1 MGLFDILFP
10 KKKQRLVESKF
21 WETFTAYR
29 AAFTNWNGELYESEL
44 IRSAID
50 AIARNT
56 AKLSVD
62 FSGSAKGKL
71 KTRLKNRPNDFQSW
85 YQFLYRTVTILEMQ
99 NNAFIVPLLDQYD
112 ETIGIFSVLPSCC
125 ELVESRGVLYLRYRF
140 SNGNVG
146 AIEYER
152 CGILT
157 KYQYSHDF
165 FGESNSALKPTMS
178 LIDLNNQGVKEA
190 IKNSATFRFM
200 AQYGNFTKDEDLAK
214 ERKRFMSE
222 NFQDETGGLLLF
234 LSTYKEIKQ
243 IESKAFTID
252 DKQLNLIRTNVFNY
266 FGANEDLLQ
275 NKLVGDSASA
285 FYVGKVEPFAIQF
298 SEVVSRMIYSP
309 IELNTGNKLTLTAN
323 RVQFMSNADK
333 LNVSSQ
339 MADRGIMLI
348 DEIREIWNLPPLPN
362 GLGQK
367 IPHRG
372 EYYLIDPNNPDAG
385 DEQNE

>member
-10 KKKQRLVESKF
+10 KKKRLVEQNF
-21 WETFTAYR
+21 WQTLTAYR
-29 AAFTNWNGELYESEL
+29 AAFTTWNGELYESEL
-44 IRSAID
+44 VRAVID

-56 AKLSVD
+56 AKLAVT

-85 YQFLYRTVTILEMQ
+85 FQFLYRTVTILEMQ
-99 NNAFIVPLLDQYD
+99 NNAFIVPILDEYD

-125 ELVESRGVLYLRYRF
+125 ELVESRGGVLYLRYRF

-146 AIEYER
+146 AIEFDR

-157 KYQYSHDF
+157 KFQYDHDF
-165 FGESNSALKPTMS
+165 FGDSNSALKGTMS
-178 LIDLNNQGVKEA
+178 LIDLNNQGIKEA

-200 AQYGNFTKDEDLAK
+200 AQYGNFASDEDLAK
-214 ERKRFMSE
+214 ERSRFMKE

-234 LSTYKEIKQ
+234 PSTYKDIKQ
-243 IESKAFTID
+243 IDSKAFTID
-252 DKQLNLIRTNVFNY
+252 DKQLNLIKTNVFNY

-285 FYVGKVEPFAIQF
+285 FYEGKVEPFAIQF
-298 SEVVSRMIYSP
+298 SEVVSRMLYSP

-323 RVQFMSNADK
+323 RVQFMSNNDK
-333 LNVSSQ
+333 LNVSAQ
-339 MADRGIMLI
+339 MADRGIMTI
-348 DEIREIWNLPPLPN
+348 NEIRDIWNLPPVEGGN
-362 GLGQK
+362 RF
-367 IPHRG
+367 IARG
-372 EYYLIDPNNPDAG
+372 EYYFLDEGKENDDANQ
-385 DEQNE
+385 E